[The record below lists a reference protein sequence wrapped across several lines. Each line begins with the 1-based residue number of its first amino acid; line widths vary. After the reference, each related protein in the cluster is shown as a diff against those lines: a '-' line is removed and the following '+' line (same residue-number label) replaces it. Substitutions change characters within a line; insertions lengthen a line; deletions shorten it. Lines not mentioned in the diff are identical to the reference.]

1 MPIGLSTGHRPLGLA
16 LKRGGPV
23 VRNVLQDFGSTP
35 LLAALRWTGASALM
49 INQDLIAPDLACA
62 VDDADLQRRL
72 ARNGYG
78 FRDVATRRVLVTLP
92 HGVEIMDLPRVTI
105 H

>member
-1 MPIGLSTGHRPLGLA
+1 MQYPKVTQMTQYD
-16 LKRGGPV
+16 
-23 VRNVLQDFGSTP
+23 VRN
-35 LLAALRWTGASALM
+35 
-49 INQDLIAPDLACA
+49 LIAPDLACA